1 MKKIPGSIF
10 ISFFLSGLL
19 SAAVETIPYI
29 PQKPVID
36 GRLDDAAWSSLPW
49 NSGFTKIGTKEN
61 AGAQTRFKTYHDNN
75 HIYFAVECDEPFMD
89 KIVCQKYSPGSSL
102 LWTNDSVELNLVP
115 DGVKVLS
122 FYKFIADTSGEFVDM
137 KALDDNTNT
146 EKYLLYPEWDSGAEI
161 KTARGKDKWTLEA
174 AIPLGSMDFNSQS
187 TSRWRLNVGRNRYSV
202 KPAEL
207 SSWSLL
213 PAKSHVIPKA
223 FREVEPASLSLKRFL
238 LDLEEFSGELR
249 RAPDGSFEYAVAAT
263 VHNNTGSFV
272 ILNKNFTLTDPET
285 GKAFHAA
292 GRETLSA
299 KNYSKWF
306 DTIRN
311 VQPGK
316 YRFTYELKSNHSI
329 PVLLKKLTRDVNLEY
344 KALHIKV
351 RRPAY
356 RNNIYS
362 TQPDKTIEAELELRE
377 NIGIPLTVELT
388 GDNGFRE
395 TKVIPKSTGSDKVTF
410 DGARLADGRY
420 TLRVT
425 GEKNGQKLSSEV
437 KLRKLPYQKGEV
449 WFDKDGV
456 VHVDGKPFFPFGW
469 YGTHGPKH
477 GPWIN
482 SYLTLAKFSSTDK
495 AVQEIQNRL
504 KNHGMLTM
512 LFPFQDLDPRGW
524 VPSVIFKDPDTRKKG
539 LTQAQREKIAEF
551 VSKVGKTDGVL
562 GWYMADE
569 PECRDNNPLWYEE
582 AHALISEL
590 DPYHPC
596 IMLNWGPD
604 GIRKYYTGCDV
615 LLPDCY
621 PQYFED
627 GSTGHARWCSSDW
640 AKTSTALRPAW
651 QMPLM
656 TSWPALARD
665 GKTRGVPADYHD
677 QRSQF
682 FQAVIHNVKGFNMYA
697 WHDSQRF
704 SSFIIGPDEIGK
716 TLTLLKEY
724 IFKTTTPGGVTVKTA
739 PDMPNFQA
747 GLKELDGKLCVI
759 AVNTSLKGVQAD
771 FTLKKKFSGKL
782 FVAGENRAVQVNN
795 GSFPDNFAPKAT
807 HVYLSDETLANQVP
821 NVQETIEAIR
831 KHREARK
838 KKGNLLGMGEMLE
851 IEYILYSKGEIP
863 AHVPKIKASSD
874 QKFYMT
880 QQTGSLYYLVDGL
893 IEPNRPEYTW
903 SPVSTDKTPWL
914 EFTLPKAAPLK
925 ELRLYTP
932 HGNLVS
938 CKIMTGDGKTYQVE
952 NNTKNVISVPLS
964 GETADKV
971 RIEILKHK
979 VPGEIPGDAAGKRLL
994 TEVELY

>member
-1 MKKIPGSIF
+1 MKKILWSIF
-10 ISFFLSGLL
+10 APLFLYGLH
-19 SAAVETIPYI
+19 SAAAETVPYL
-29 PQKPVID
+29 PQKPAMD
-36 GRLDDAAWSSLPW
+36 GRLDDAVWSSLPW

-61 AGAQTRFKTYHDNN
+61 ADVQTRFKTYHDNDN
-75 HIYFAVECDEPFMD
+75 VYFAVECDEPAMD
-89 KIVCQKYSPGSSL
+89 QIVCKKYSPGSGL
-102 LWTNDSVELNLVP
+102 IWLNDSIELNLVP
-115 DGVKVLS
+115 DGAKVLS
-122 FYKFIADTSGEFVDM
+122 FYKFIADSSGTFVDM
-137 KALDDNTNT
+137 RAQDDNTNT
-146 EKYLLYPEWDSGAEI
+146 EKYLIYPEWESGAEI
-161 KTARGKDKWTLEA
+161 RTARGKDRWTLEA
-174 AIPLGSMDFNSQS
+174 TIPIGSMDFNTQS
-187 TSRWRLNVGRNRYSV
+187 NAHWRLNVGRNRYAA

-207 SSWSLL
+207 SSWSVL

-223 FREVEPASLSLKRFL
+223 FREADMASLSLKKFL
-238 LDLEEFSGELR
+238 LDLEEFSGEFK
-249 RAPDGSFEYAVAAT
+249 RASDGSFEYAVT
-263 VHNNTGSFV
+263 STIHNNTGSFV
-272 ILNKNFTLTDPET
+272 ILNKVLALTDPET
-285 GKAFHAA
+285 GKTFRAD
-292 GRETLSA
+292 GRETLPG
-299 KNYSKWF
+299 KNYSKQS

-311 VQPGK
+311 VSPGK
-316 YRFTYELKSNHSI
+316 YRFTYELRSNNSAQ
-329 PVLLKKLTRDVNLEY
+329 VLLKKITRDVNLEY
-344 KALHIKV
+344 KALHAKIL
-351 RRPAY
+351 RPAY
-356 RNNIYS
+356 RNNIYA
-362 TQPDKTIEAELELRE
+362 TQPDKTIEAELELKE
-377 NIGIPLTVELT
+377 NVGIPLTAELI
-388 GDNGFRE
+388 GEKGFKE
-395 TKVIPKSTGSDKVTF
+395 TKFIAKSTGSDKVVF
-410 DGARLADGRY
+410 DGAKLADGRY

-425 GEKNGQKLSSEV
+425 GEKNGKKLVSEV
-437 KLRKLPYQKGEV
+437 RLRKLPYQKGEV

-469 YGTHGPKH
+469 YGTHGPDH

-482 SYLTLAKFSSTDK
+482 SFLAITKYPSAEK
-495 AVQEIQNRL
+495 AAGDIRNRL
-504 KNHGMLTM
+504 ENGMLTM
-512 LFPFQDLDPRGW
+512 LFPFQDMDPRGW

-551 VSKVGKTDGVL
+551 VSKVGKTDGIL

-582 AHALISEL
+582 AYALISEL

-656 TSWPALARD
+656 TGWPALARD

-682 FQAVIHNVKGFNMYA
+682 FQAIIHNVKGFNMYA
-697 WHDSQRF
+697 WFDSQRF
-704 SSFIIGPDEIGK
+704 SSFIIGPDELGK

-724 IFKTTTPGGVTVKTA
+724 IFKTTTPGGVEFKTT

-747 GLKELDGKLCVI
+747 GLKELDGKLCLI
-759 AVNTSLKGVQAD
+759 AVNTSLKDVKAEFALQ
-771 FTLKKKFSGKL
+771 KKFSGKL
-782 FVAGENRAVQVNN
+782 FVAGENRAVSVNN
-795 GSFPDNFAPKAT
+795 GTFTDDFAPNVT

-821 NVQETIEAIR
+821 NIQATLEAIR

-851 IEYILYSKGEIP
+851 VEYDLYGKGEIP
-863 AHVPKIKASSD
+863 ANVPKIKASSD
-874 QKFYMT
+874 QKYYMT

-893 IEPNRPEYTW
+893 TAPNRPEYTW
-903 SPVSTDKTPWL
+903 SPVATDKAPWL

-938 CKIMTGDGKTYQVE
+938 CKITTGAGKTYRVE
-952 NNTKNVISVPLS
+952 NNTKDVIAVPLS

-971 RIEILKHK
+971 RIEILKHNI
-979 VPGEIPGDAAGKRLL
+979 PGERPGDAIGKRLL